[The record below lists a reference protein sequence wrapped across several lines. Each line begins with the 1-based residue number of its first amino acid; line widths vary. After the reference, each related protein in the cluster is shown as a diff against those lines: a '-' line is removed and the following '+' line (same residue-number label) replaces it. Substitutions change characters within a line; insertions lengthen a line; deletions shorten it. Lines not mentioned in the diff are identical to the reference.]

1 MTALVPTLETIVQA
15 VWPSTIRRMP
25 SLACWKH
32 QELREQL
39 QAAMQDYLE
48 RAQSLEANLQDD
60 EYERTFQ
67 AARQA
72 RMAFNQARQRLYAH
86 IARHRCT
93 S

>member
-1 MTALVPTLETIVQA
+1 
-15 VWPSTIRRMP
+15 
-25 SLACWKH
+25 
-32 QELREQL
+32 
-39 QAAMQDYLE
+39 MQDYLE

-67 AARQA
+67 AARHA

-86 IARHRCT
+86 IARHRCA